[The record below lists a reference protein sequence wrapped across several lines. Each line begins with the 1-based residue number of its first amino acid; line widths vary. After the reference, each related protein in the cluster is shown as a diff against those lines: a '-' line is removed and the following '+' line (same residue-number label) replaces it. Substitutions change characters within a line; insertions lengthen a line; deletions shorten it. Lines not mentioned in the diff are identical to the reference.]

1 MKSEECMK
9 SALIAALVAAMV
21 SATAATA
28 TATGLITGKQIKN
41 GSIGLVDLSGSAKR
55 SLKGQRGP
63 VGPQGPQ
70 GIPGLNGLN
79 GAQGAQGIQGI
90 PGGFDPAKVT
100 YVFGSVVTVAPGT
113 SDVSTALCPAGSK
126 VIGGGFYSDAWLD
139 GGLYVTDQ
147 GPLTDGTGWSID
159 FYNSVNALGNA
170 FIQAY
175 AVCASK

>member
-1 MKSEECMK
+1 MR
-9 SALIAALVAAMV
+9 SAIVAAIVAAMV

-41 GSIGLVDLSGSAKR
+41 GSIGLVDLSGNAKR

-63 VGPQGPQ
+63 RGPQGLQ
-70 GIPGLNGLN
+70 GIPGLNGANGAN

-100 YVFGSVVTVAPGT
+100 YVFGSFVTVVPGT
-113 SDVSTALCPAGSK
+113 SGTSTAFCPAGSK
-126 VIGGGFYSDAWLD
+126 AIGGGFYSDAWLD

-147 GPLTDGTGWSID
+147 GPLVNGTGWSID
-159 FYNSVNALGNA
+159 FYNSVNAALDA
-170 FIQAY
+170 YIQAY